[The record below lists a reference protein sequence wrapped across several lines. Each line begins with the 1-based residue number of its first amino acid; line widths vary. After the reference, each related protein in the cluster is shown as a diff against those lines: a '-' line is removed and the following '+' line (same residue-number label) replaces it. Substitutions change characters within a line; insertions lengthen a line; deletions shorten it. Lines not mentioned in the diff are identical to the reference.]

1 MLKKLIFI
9 SLLILFSTNIYSQ
22 NKLDTLLNERQNIY
36 QEMLYKLNP
45 ALNDTYVAGVINK
58 MSAYDKLISDETHK
72 IDSILSASNKN
83 IPLNEITIQNL
94 KSKKDRAYNYFY
106 FTLILLI
113 ICALF
118 LIIFSEKIKNYKK
131 EVTFLESD
139 IKEANSN
146 YSKVSDEKHALQRE
160 TSIKIKS
167 LNDKI
172 HLINNEKD
180 FLIEENNK
188 LKKSIKE
195 LENEIT
201 IIKDKLKVS
210 GNEENKYLREAVKLL
225 EKDKNEL
232 LDEIEKIKK
241 EKVVSNKNSTEDVEQ
256 IKIEL
261 AKRIDHLENALKAK
275 EIMESVIVN
284 KHKEYEETIKN
295 LKETIE
301 QLTVE
306 LEDEKAYNDKLNN
319 KISFFE
325 DELAEKEN
333 ELKNMWAKL
342 TSQSQINMSKSENDP
357 NYNILKTI
365 EKLNRLKQA
374 DILSDNEFETLK
386 DKIINQI

>member
-9 SLLILFSTNIYSQ
+9 LLLILFSTFIYSQ

>member
-1 MLKKLIFI
+1 
-9 SLLILFSTNIYSQ
+9 
-22 NKLDTLLNERQNIY
+22 
-36 QEMLYKLNP
+36 MLYKLNP

>member
-1 MLKKLIFI
+1 MLKKFIFI
-9 SLLILFSTNIYSQ
+9 SLLILFSTFIYSQ

-72 IDSILSASNKN
+72 IDSILTASYKN

-131 EVTFLESD
+131 EVIFLESD

-180 FLIEENNK
+180 FLVEENNK

-195 LENEIT
+195 LENEIN

-210 GNEENKYLREAVKLL
+210 GNEENRYLREAVKLL

-232 LDEIEKIKK
+232 LNEIEKIKK

-284 KHKEYEETIKN
+284 KHKEYEETIKS

>member
-9 SLLILFSTNIYSQ
+9 LLLILFSTFIYSQ

-284 KHKEYEETIKN
+284 KHKEYEETIKS

-342 TSQSQINMSKSENDP
+342 TSQSQINMSKTDNDP

>member
-9 SLLILFSTNIYSQ
+9 LLLILFSTFIYSQ

-342 TSQSQINMSKSENDP
+342 TSQSQLNLSKTENDP

-374 DILSDNEFETLK
+374 EILSDNEFETLK